1 MQRQANFYSGAGGIE
16 GSAVI
21 QAAAVSDGVDLLGKQ
36 ASDLMSGVAVEDDTI
51 TGTLHYVTGYT
62 GFNEAEPEE
71 QEGYF
76 LALIFTA
83 EGYNL
88 SVSHS
93 GGKHPDEPVPLD
105 PDGIYILRVES
116 TGQVITVVAEKDGD
130 RQSRSLTL
138 AVTLEEKG
146 D

>member
-1 MQRQANFYSGAGGIE
+1 MQGQTNIHSSAGGID
-16 GSAVI
+16 GSAII

-36 ASDLMSGVAVEDDTI
+36 ASELMNGVAVEDDTI

-62 GFNEAEPEE
+62 GFNEAEEDE

-76 LALIFTA
+76 LALVFTA

-105 PDGIYILRVES
+105 SDGIYILRVES
-116 TGQVITVVAEKDGD
+116 TGQTITTAAEKNGD
-130 RQSRSLTL
+130 RQSRTWTL

-146 D
+146 E